1 MGCRA
6 LYSQHSKINHSCE
19 PNVKLNFI
27 ENSAKLEIIATRK
40 IQINEEIGM
49 DYTAASFTSNV
60 SEISD
65 ADERKKILKG
75 LGLKETSN
83 SLLFRIQFELSKS
96 VTSYYRSSLVLGLM
110 LPVGEIITPVLGTLL
125 DQFQGLVFSLVFPLL

>member
-6 LYSQHSKINHSCE
+6 VYSQHSKINHSCE

-49 DYTAASFTSNV
+49 DYTAASLTSNV

-65 ADERKKILKG
+65 ADERKKTLKG

-83 SLLFRIQFELSKS
+83 SLLFRIQFEL
-96 VTSYYRSSLVLGLM
+96 
-110 LPVGEIITPVLGTLL
+110 
-125 DQFQGLVFSLVFPLL
+125 